1 MTTRTT
7 KVKTTWSHRVSKVI
21 ARIFSIIK
29 GIIKALWE
37 VIEHCLETVTFFFGL
52 LVRVV
57 ANPTTP
63 CVVAI
68 IFFMFVSAIAAIQ
81 WFAIGVWI
89 GKAFGLGGMIGGISS
104 GSMGLLMGLGLNV
117 YQLSSELWKLRRD
130 VAKAYADM
138 NVDPDFD
145 ASEPTLEEKNSHWES
160 YDHGTL
166 KRGRLLSYAL
176 ESALVIAYVGIAQ
189 NFQFVALLQAAV
201 SLLLPEKALEMVSA
215 TVGLMGQVSER
226 VTTQVDEK
234 SESTQQ
240 QESRQQQSSQRPRGL

>member
-1 MTTRTT
+1 MTTRTA
-7 KVKTTWSHRVSKVI
+7 KVKSTWSHRVSKVI

-68 IFFMFVSAIAAIQ
+68 LFFMFVSMIAAIQ

-176 ESALVIAYVGIAQ
+176 ESTLVIAYVGIAQ

-226 VTTQVDEK
+226 VTTQVDDT

-240 QESRQQQSSQRPRGL
+240 QESRQQQSSQRPRSL

>member
-1 MTTRTT
+1 MTTRAT

-68 IFFMFVSAIAAIQ
+68 LFFMFVATIAAAQ
-81 WFAIGVWI
+81 WYLIGVWL
-89 GKAFGLGGMIGGISS
+89 GKAFGLGGTIGGISS
-104 GSMGLLMGLGLNV
+104 GLMGLLMGLGLNV

-145 ASEPTLEEKNSHWES
+145 ASDPTLEEKNSHWES

-166 KRGRLLSYAL
+166 KKGRLLSYAL
-176 ESALVIAYVGIAQ
+176 ETALVITYVGIAQ
-189 NFQFVALLQAAV
+189 KFQFVALLQAAV

-226 VTTQVDEK
+226 VTTPTDDVDET
-234 SESTQQ
+234 ETTQQ
-240 QESRQQQSSQRPRGL
+240 QRQRERPRSL

>member
-7 KVKTTWSHRVSKVI
+7 KVKPTWSHRVSKVI

-37 VIEHCLETVTFFFGL
+37 IIEHCLETVTFFFGL

-68 IFFMFVSAIAAIQ
+68 LFFMFVATIAAAQ
-81 WFAIGVWI
+81 WYLIGVWL
-89 GKAFGLGGMIGGISS
+89 GKAFGLGGTIGGISS
-104 GSMGLLMGLGLNV
+104 GLMGLLMGLGLNV

-145 ASEPTLEEKNSHWES
+145 ASDPTLEEKNSHWES

-176 ESALVIAYVGIAQ
+176 ETALVIAYVGIAQ
-189 NFQFVALLQAAV
+189 KFQFVALLQAAV

-240 QESRQQQSSQRPRGL
+240 QSSQRPRSL